1 MPAETGILPLP
12 ALADGENHFTAIAT
26 NVKGESSES
35 ARFTLTIDT
44 LSPVPAL
51 N

>member
-1 MPAETGILPLP
+1 MSYKNAACGNWHFAITS

-44 LSPVPAL
+44 L
-51 N
+51 